1 MLDDAFDLMFSV
13 LNDQSQ
19 SNAPELHSN
28 PEVVLDSSPKYSAAI
43 AAATDKIRNI
53 KPPIHRSTSS
63 APHVFD
69 KRNDVLDWKVRHQ
82 FESEW
87 WVSSLPFFSVL
98 RPTTNTI
105 EGYLSNVLFHE
116 RELIQEVM
124 PDASIVQYHCN
135 YGKITYEGYTEVTK
149 VRTTNRG
156 RKKKPK
162 RKRRRLQGNGT
173 DFNSQITCVV
183 LSTLAPPPDQNG
195 RILMGSRI
203 HKIKVFRTGKI
214 QVPGV
219 HQSIIDD
226 AIICA
231 QMVAQNMNFHL
242 HAMETDPSKT
252 TSLINM
258 NPVMKN
264 YKFAV
269 NLPAFH
275 IIDLN
280 VLRDILMA
288 GKESRWPSGVGAG
301 MSSET
306 ARSLEIFAVRYTRE
320 DTKLSIN
327 IITPIPNK
335 PNKKTRINIFMRGR
349 VNILGAFYFNITMQ
363 IYNFLHA
370 LFSACYCDLVVP
382 EGEINAIPHDQ
393 MLMWATCTANI
404 KPLSTE
410 ETERILGTFASMIA
424 PPAPIVCTDEEN
436 AAINDLIN
444 EIAAGNDDIDGTD
457 NSNTTGDPDI
467 DAFINEFI

>member
-162 RKRRRLQGNGT
+162 RKRRRFKAMALT
-173 DFNSQITCVV
+173 
-183 LSTLAPPPDQNG
+183 
-195 RILMGSRI
+195 
-203 HKIKVFRTGKI
+203 
-214 QVPGV
+214 
-219 HQSIIDD
+219 SI
-226 AIICA
+226 
-231 QMVAQNMNFHL
+231 V
-242 HAMETDPSKT
+242 K
-252 TSLINM
+252 
-258 NPVMKN
+258 
-264 YKFAV
+264 Y
-269 NLPAFH
+269 
-275 IIDLN
+275 
-280 VLRDILMA
+280 
-288 GKESRWPSGVGAG
+288 
-301 MSSET
+301 
-306 ARSLEIFAVRYTRE
+306 
-320 DTKLSIN
+320 
-327 IITPIPNK
+327 
-335 PNKKTRINIFMRGR
+335 
-349 VNILGAFYFNITMQ
+349 
-363 IYNFLHA
+363 HA
-370 LFSACYCDLVVP
+370 LYSA
-382 EGEINAIPHDQ
+382 H
-393 MLMWATCTANI
+393 
-404 KPLSTE
+404 
-410 ETERILGTFASMIA
+410 
-424 PPAPIVCTDEEN
+424 
-436 AAINDLIN
+436 
-444 EIAAGNDDIDGTD
+444 
-457 NSNTTGDPDI
+457 
-467 DAFINEFI
+467 